1 MKKNFHHGEHR
12 GHGVR
17 ERGVGLEV
25 SCEKQA
31 LNSDAFQ
38 KLFFHSVFS
47 VSSVVKPLCFPLA

>member
-17 ERGVGLEV
+17 ARGAGVEFLWG
-25 SCEKQA
+25 KKA
-31 LNSDAFQ
+31 IRSDAFKQ
-38 KLFFHSVFS
+38 LFFHSVIS